1 MARVK
6 APLFSFEASGS
17 LKKTIVYSQWKGRNY
32 VREHT
37 VPFNPQSE
45 TQVNV
50 RKAFELLVA
59 AWQAEEQTYKDEWDE
74 FAKIFQMSGFNS
86 YVGRGM
92 KEYIE
97 QITSAVT
104 PVSVSVTGTPPA
116 EVWVWA

>member
-6 APLFSFEASGS
+6 APLFSLEASGS

-37 VPFNPQSE
+37 VPFNPE
-45 TQVNV
+45 TEKQVNL
-50 RKAFELLVA
+50 RTAFALVVK
-59 AWQAEEQTYKDEWDE
+59 AWQDEEETYKEEWDE

-86 YVGRGM
+86 YVGRGI
-92 KEYIE
+92 KAYIS
-97 QITSAVT
+97 QITIDVT
-104 PVSVSVTGTPPA
+104 PVSVSVTGTPPI